1 MKPTNRMLTML
12 GLAALVAAGCH
23 KSSDVPTTQQV
34 NGVQVEM
41 PRLLQSFSTSTNQD
55 VRRLLVD
62 AQMGLR
68 YGDYVKSL
76 MALDQLNNL
85 PDVTPEQKKIIAD
98 VVEQEKKV
106 AGNAPAGAAPAQ

>member
-1 MKPTNRMLTML
+1 ML

-23 KSSDVPTTQQV
+23 KNSDVPTTQQV